1 MYSTLTVKNHSNRS
15 GRIIGTHQKLDR
27 VARRQIGKLLVR
39 RINATFPD
47 EEAILHFEG
56 MQGPDGL
63 KRKSPGID
71 EPSHFI
77 MPDADDGQLFQLIED
92 HQYNLY
98 HALKKKNEVRA
109 AFEAAWLAHAVTDG
123 LTPAHH
129 FPLTDARE
137 ELMTEKDFV
146 RVFGA
151 PIKGIMHGHNW
162 RETLR
167 NNWLY
172 WGANGYMSKHVA
184 FEYGVAITMTA
195 LPNRSVTPK
204 ITRAE
209 TKKADLHEAFY
220 QALQRIADLDMY
232 TRFRR
237 DGWTTSLALDTRN
250 VLLPE
255 IIRAIV
261 LCWSASIPGVSENNP
276 YDYHPAKPAKKSKK
290 SSKPKKLKKA
300 RK

>member
-1 MYSTLTVKNHSNRS
+1 MYSTLAVKNHSNRS
-15 GRIIGTHQKLDR
+15 GRIVGTHQKLDK
-27 VARRQIGKLLVR
+27 VARRQLAKLLPR
-39 RINATFPD
+39 RTNLIFPSD
-47 EEAILHFEG
+47 EEILHFEG

-77 MPDADDGQLFQLIED
+77 LPDQDDGQLFQLILD

-98 HALKKKNEVRA
+98 HALKKHDDVRA
-109 AFEAAWLAHAVTDG
+109 AFEAAWMAHAVTDG

-137 ELMTEKDFV
+137 ELMTEKEFI

-151 PIKGIMHGHNW
+151 PIKGLMHGHNW

-195 LPNRSVTPK
+195 VPNRTVTPK
-204 ITRAE
+204 ITKAE
-209 TKKADLHEAFY
+209 IKQADLHDAFY
-220 QALQRIADLDMY
+220 AALAKISALNMY
-232 TRFRR
+232 DRFRT
-237 DGWTTSLALDTRN
+237 DGWTTGLALDTRN

-255 IIRAIV
+255 IIRAIE
-261 LCWSASIPGVSENNP
+261 LCWAASIPGVT
-276 YDYHPAKPAKKSKK
+276 KV
-290 SSKPKKLKKA
+290 KL
-300 RK
+300 